1 MPADEAA
8 KLNDEWSDDSQSSL
22 DYMRDL
28 EPDPL
33 NDNILCTCKVDDSL
47 REDDDAGSDSS
58 EMRGYYKL
66 TNKPCTV
73 RCCADYDEAG
83 IRRLRR
89 EYRKAEPW
97 CIRLSLNE
105 NYVKIGAKFIGWD
118 VELTR
123 NNVAMMK
130 ASKEFKGAAWLE
142 FCQRHNSDRWIRKYF
157 VWATNIHDRDHI
169 DRVYQNLTQ
178 IVGNRYVTVKSSWDG
193 IRSFSDLVKPDGVNI
208 VQAQLF
214 PQIHFV
220 EHDIDV
226 EERKYISLYYA
237 FPAQRGFSI
246 RARNRNDNVLELNPD
261 EYGMMPYATTEGLDA
276 LVTGDK

>member
-1 MPADEAA
+1 MPANEAT
-8 KLNDEWSDDSQSSL
+8 KFNDEWSDDYPSSL

-33 NDNILCTCKVDDSL
+33 NDNILCSCKVDDSL

-58 EMRGYYKL
+58 EMQGYCKL
-66 TNKPCTV
+66 TNKPCAV

-97 CIRLSLNE
+97 CIRLSLNA

-130 ASKEFKGAAWLE
+130 ASKEVSQERMTTKG
-142 FCQRHNSDRWIRKYF
+142 
-157 VWATNIHDRDHI
+157 
-169 DRVYQNLTQ
+169 
-178 IVGNRYVTVKSSWDG
+178 DG
-193 IRSFSDLVKPDGVNI
+193 LM
-208 VQAQLF
+208 L
-214 PQIHFV
+214 
-220 EHDIDV
+220 
-226 EERKYISLYYA
+226 
-237 FPAQRGFSI
+237 
-246 RARNRNDNVLELNPD
+246 
-261 EYGMMPYATTEGLDA
+261 
-276 LVTGDK
+276 